1 MAPSLRYR
9 FGIRVSVD
17 APILVGRDEKTG
29 RRQLIP
35 ILSGEVSG
43 ENGLHGTVLPGGVDC
58 QVIRPDG
65 RCEVSARYAVRLD
78 NGDGFY
84 IQNDGVRTVPP
95 DYARDVFDGKFVDPD
110 LYYFCT
116 TPRFEVFSGE
126 LAWLLDRV
134 FICSAKRL
142 PDAVLIDYYS
152 VEI

>member
-17 APILVGRDEKTG
+17 KPILVGRDEKTG

-43 ENGLHGTVLPGGVDC
+43 ENGLHGHILPGGVDC

-65 RCEVSARYAVRLD
+65 RCEVSARYAVQLD
-78 NGDGFY
+78 DGAGFY
-84 IQNDGVRTVPP
+84 IQNDGIRTVPKE
-95 DYARDVFDGKFVDPD
+95 YARDVFDGKFVDPD

-126 LAWLLDRV
+126 LHWLTERV

-152 VEI
+152 VEP